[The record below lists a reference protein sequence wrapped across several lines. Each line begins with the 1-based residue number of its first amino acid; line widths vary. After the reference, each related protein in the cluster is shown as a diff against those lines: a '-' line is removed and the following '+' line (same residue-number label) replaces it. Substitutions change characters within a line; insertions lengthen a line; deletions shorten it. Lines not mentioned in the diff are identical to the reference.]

1 MDELKSK
8 VILTMNRLKSNP
20 ERMRNIIG
28 GSSLPLP
35 PIMGKN

>member
-8 VILTMNRLKSNP
+8 VMLTMKRLKSDP
-20 ERMRNIIG
+20 EKMRNIIRG
-28 GSSLPLP
+28 TSLPLP